1 LHKESKRVFLQDKT
15 HAHLIFLFSNDG
27 PVSISP
33 VPPKTENAQVHNGI
47 VQAVRQNNLYAV
59 IHIGEAWTYFRKGK
73 EDHTAFQIMDGEMRV
88 ADLRA
93 EDKVEVL
100 YLRMESRDGDSVMY
114 LDKIV
119 RDGDSVTLGD
129 GKTINGEERN
139 WF

>member
-1 LHKESKRVFLQDKT
+1 MNNPLWNPENKTASIRKWAEHLHKESKRVFLQDKT

-73 EDHTAFQIMDGEMRV
+73 EDHTAFQIMDGEMR
-88 ADLRA
+88 
-93 EDKVEVL
+93 K
-100 YLRMESRDGDSVMY
+100 
-114 LDKIV
+114 
-119 RDGDSVTLGD
+119 
-129 GKTINGEERN
+129 
-139 WF
+139 